1 MTKIKILS
9 IVIILLSSFGCN
21 NFVSNV
27 SPETDRVN
35 LNELNNQASVPF
47 LINGL
52 NNELSLTVSQTF
64 CTADLLSD
72 QLIFDPRN
80 TKATFLA
87 YQVID
92 QGTPMDNNTENTQGF
107 LNAQQLRL
115 MADTLI
121 YNANNQITFT
131 DSTIKNSALYAGK
144 FYSAYAYYILG
155 TYFGKD
161 QVSGGSPINMGHF
174 QPTNTLYQTAITRW
188 NEALKYTTNAY
199 NIRLINSLIGRIY
212 LFTGDYANSAT
223 YISKGLTSGD
233 APFVAQYNTLSDNY
247 YRLNAGE
254 VRVQCNVDPRYNT
267 YVTKDPTEAARI
279 QLKKS
284 TFSGASLYSQIKY
297 ALQPDNITVTPVVI
311 IDWQENNL
319 MKAELAVRGNLAGD
333 PLSLINAVRASRV
346 NPTTKLPVS
355 SLPSGT
361 KITLTDS
368 TTSTTYSIYVERDK
382 ELWLRGNRLI
392 DERRFSKFH
401 LPGMWEYMPI
411 PYAEKIQNP
420 YWNN

>member
-1 MTKIKILS
+1 MKIFLS
-9 IVIILLSSFGCN
+9 VLVLFSSFACKD
-21 NFVSNV
+21 FVSDV
-27 SPETDRVN
+27 APYTDRVN
-35 LNELNNQASVPF
+35 IDELNDQASVDF

-52 NNELSLTVSQTF
+52 VNQLSLTVDRTF
-64 CTADLLSD
+64 LTGDLLAD

-92 QGTPMDNNTENTQGF
+92 QGSPMDNNTENTQGF
-107 LNAQQLRL
+107 LNAQELRL
-115 MADTLI
+115 MADTLV
-121 YNANNQITFT
+121 YKANNQIKFT
-131 DSTIKNSALYAGK
+131 DNNIKNRALYAGK
-144 FYSAYAYYILG
+144 FYSAFAYYLLG

-161 QVSGGSPINMGHF
+161 QVSGGAPINLSHF
-174 QPTNTLYQTAITRW
+174 KSTTVLYQTAIDKW
-188 NEALKYTTNAY
+188 NEALNYTTNAY

-212 LFTGDYANSAT
+212 LFMGDYTNAAI
-223 YISKGLTSGD
+223 YVAKGLISGD

-254 VRVQCNVDPRYNT
+254 VRVQCNVDPRFNT
-267 YVTKDPTEAARI
+267 YVTNDPTEAARI

-297 ALQPDNITVTPVVI
+297 VLQPDNVTVTPIVI

-319 MKAELAVRGNLAGD
+319 MEAELAVRGNMAGN
-333 PLSLINAVRASRV
+333 PVSLINAVRASRI

-355 SLPSGT
+355 SLSSST
-361 KITLTDS
+361 AITLADP

-382 ELWLRGNRLI
+382 ELWLRGDRLI
-392 DERRFSKFH
+392 DERRFGKFH
-401 LPGMWEYMPI
+401 LQGMWEYLPI
-411 PYAEKIQNP
+411 PYSEKIQNP